1 MFSFFK
7 NKTEK
12 NHKKILSSYK
22 KFFDFSKAK
31 SDEERHIEA
40 LYKTMESRYKI
51 TNDYWYALDWT
62 EKDIWGDI
70 APFMRMNKHTG
81 MDRETSIKA
90 LIEYILIVEY
100 KEQDESS
107 LQSSEWVEQKINQAF
122 KTRYPNDE
130 DTLIK
135 AYYTYNLI
143 DFSKW
148 NIQFAL
154 DRDVEDLF
162 ETIRDNLIRIKNK
175 TFDKSEKIDSK
186 FSPSNQP
193 KIGSKVKL
201 YVSDVYCGI
210 GEVISYPTD
219 EDGNLY
225 VTVDTD
231 ELGTYYESLDEVKL
245 IQI

>member
-12 NHKKILSSYK
+12 NRKKILSSYK
-22 KFFDFSKAK
+22 KFFDLSEAK

-154 DRDVEDLF
+154 DREVEDLF

-193 KIGSKVKL
+193 EIGSNIKM
-201 YVSDVYCGI
+201 YQSDVYIGI
-210 GEVISYPTD
+210 GKIISYSPD
-219 EDGNLY
+219 ADGNTW
-225 VTVDTD
+225 VQVDIEDQGIVD
-231 ELGTYYESLDEVKL
+231 EPLEEVKL